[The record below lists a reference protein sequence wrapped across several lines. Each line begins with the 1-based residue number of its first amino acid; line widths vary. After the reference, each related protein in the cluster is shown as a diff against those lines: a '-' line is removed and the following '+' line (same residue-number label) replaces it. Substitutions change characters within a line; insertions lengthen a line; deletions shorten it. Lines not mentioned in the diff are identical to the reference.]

1 MTIPRVCLGVFAAMA
16 IAATTWAQ
24 IPNSGFESWTLTVP
38 DGWVTSNA
46 APIYTNVTKS
56 TTAHTGLAAIRG
68 DAVQFSIVV
77 MAPTIQSGPG
87 GHGFA
92 YAQRPTAITG
102 WYQFNSAGGDRFG
115 VNVGLFKGGDTGTL
129 VALAASA
136 DPTTQ
141 SAYTQ
146 FSVPFNYFTSDV
158 PDVCVAQFSV
168 ALPNSGSTTHVGSY
182 FLLDDLA
189 FAGSTGVE
197 VSNESPL
204 SFKLDQNFPNPFN
217 PSTTIRYGLPNRSNV
232 TLTVFN
238 MLGEQVAMLQNGE
251 QELGFHEVQFDGTNL
266 SSAVYFYRLRAGD
279 FVQTRTLVLLR

>member
-146 FSVPFNYFTSDV
+146 FSVPFNYLMTWHSRV
-158 PDVCVAQFSV
+158 QPAWK
-168 ALPNSGSTTHVGSY
+168 
-182 FLLDDLA
+182 
-189 FAGSTGVE
+189 
-197 VSNESPL
+197 SPMKVL
-204 SFKLDQNFPNPFN
+204 S
-217 PSTTIRYGLPNRSNV
+217 
-232 TLTVFN
+232 
-238 MLGEQVAMLQNGE
+238 A
-251 QELGFHEVQFDGTNL
+251 
-266 SSAVYFYRLRAGD
+266 SSS
-279 FVQTRTLVLLR
+279 TRTSPTLSTLRRPSATACPIVRM